1 MVFPSHGARLRR
13 CDLTVVVD
21 ISLARSS
28 ALQRRTRIARRA
40 LLCLLLLIAMGSAA
54 WLCREILL
62 RGAADAWI
70 VSDQA
75 SPADAVAIFGGGVAT
90 RPFAAAEYYKQG
102 LVKMILISSLYLDK
116 SQTLGGLPSHTDL
129 NRAVLLKLGVPETAI
144 EILGTGLTNTYEE
157 AVALR
162 EWAARNRARSII
174 VPTEIFSTRRLRW
187 LLKHKL
193 AGIGTHV
200 DVPALDDPNCT
211 PADWWKNEKG
221 VIAFQNEVIKYVY
234 YRIRY

>member
-13 CDLTVVVD
+13 CNLIVVVE
-21 ISLARSS
+21 ISSPSSS
-28 ALQRRTRIARRA
+28 APRRRA
-40 LLCLLLLIAMGSAA
+40 RIPQRALVYFLLLVALSSAA
-54 WLCREILL
+54 WFGREILL
-62 RGAADAWI
+62 RGAAEAWI
-70 VSDQA
+70 VSDEA

-102 LVKMILISSLYLDK
+102 LVKKILISSLYLDK

-129 NRAVLLKLGVPETAI
+129 NHTVLLKLGVPENAI
-144 EILGTGLTNTYEE
+144 EIFGTGLTNTYEE

-162 EWAARNRARSII
+162 EWAARNNARNII

-187 LLKHKL
+187 LLKHEL
-193 AGIGTHV
+193 AGSGTHI

-234 YRIRY
+234 YRVRY